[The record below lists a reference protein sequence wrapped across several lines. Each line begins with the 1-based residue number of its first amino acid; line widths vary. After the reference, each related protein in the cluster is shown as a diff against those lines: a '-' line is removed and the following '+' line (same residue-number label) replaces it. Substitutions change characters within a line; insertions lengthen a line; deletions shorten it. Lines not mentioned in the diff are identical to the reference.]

1 MLYSGSFG
9 AIDCNRYDEI
19 WLIVRSLKHMPAGHN
34 IYHVPQLAPSL
45 DLFYTYLSLKRS
57 GKWGVKAFDEIY
69 KPRFLNE
76 MRSAEALTY
85 LNALAE
91 KSKVK
96 DILIVCY
103 CTDKRTCHRSLVKQ
117 CVAALR

>member
-45 DLFYTYLSLKRS
+45 DLFYTYLSLKIMINQFVR
-57 GKWGVKAFDEIY
+57 KY
-69 KPRFLNE
+69 KLN
-76 MRSAEALTY
+76 
-85 LNALAE
+85 N
-91 KSKVK
+91 
-96 DILIVCY
+96 C
-103 CTDKRTCHRSLVKQ
+103 
-117 CVAALR
+117 